1 MTSPF
6 LTATELARR
15 WRTTKQSLRNQRFK
29 KQGPPYTKIGNRIL
43 YKTEDVETFE
53 NQNHTSTDT

>member
-15 WRTTKQSLRNQRFK
+15 WRTNLQSLRNQRFK

-43 YKTEDVETFE
+43 YKREDIETFE
-53 NQNHTSTDT
+53 IQNQTSTK